1 VRPGADLLPEYAM
14 TWFNTD
20 AGKDHFFRSAKTS
33 SGLGTIN
40 SSELREA
47 PIPLPSVKIQE
58 RIVERVAKARTEIT
72 ELKAAAKEHAEA
84 TKADIEAMILG
95 IKPVR

>member
-1 VRPGADLLPEYAM
+1 M

-40 SSELREA
+40 SSELRAA
-47 PIPLPSVKIQE
+47 PIPLPPAKVQEQVVDRVRTGRAEIVKLKAE
-58 RIVERVAKARTEIT
+58 AKA
-72 ELKAAAKEHAEA
+72 LADAAE
-84 TKADIEAMILG
+84 ADIEAMILG
-95 IKPVR
+95 IKPVH